1 MGSSLVVQPANT
13 LPTRCVVKGV
23 PVVIVNPLG
32 ETFLDPYARLLLR
45 VPAGQLLNGILSC

>member
-32 ETFLDPYARLLLR
+32 ETFLDPYVRLLLR
-45 VPAGQLLNGILSC
+45 VPAGQLLDGILSC